1 MAEVKSTFFL
11 RVIAAEKVFFSGLA
25 RNLIIQTVDGQL
37 SFLAHH
43 QEMMAALNPG
53 ELQIQDEEG
62 NWSRAIAGFGSMV
75 FANNRATVLVETCEK
90 PEEIDKKRA
99 EEALERAKER
109 MRQKQSQRE
118 YHMTQA
124 AMARALSRLSLKD
137 KLRV

>member
-62 NWSRAIAGFGSMV
+62 NWISAIAGFGSMV

>member
-1 MAEVKSTFFL
+1 MADVKNMFFL
-11 RVIAAEKVFFSGLA
+11 RVIAAEKVFYTGYA
-25 RNLIIQTVDGQL
+25 RNLIIETLDGQI

-62 NWSRAIAGFGSMV
+62 KWIRVIAGCGSMV
-75 FANNRATVLVETCEK
+75 FANNRATVLVETCER
-90 PEEIDKKRA
+90 PEEIDRRRA

-118 YHMTQA
+118 YYMTQA

>member
-1 MAEVKSTFFL
+1 MAEVKNAFFL
-11 RVIAAEKVFFSGLA
+11 RVIAAWKVFFSGYA
-25 RNLIIQTVDGQL
+25 RNLIIQTLDGQI
-37 SFLAHH
+37 SFLPHH

-53 ELQIQDEEG
+53 ELQIQDENG
-62 NWSRAIAGFGSMV
+62 NWIRVIAGFGSMV

-90 PEEIDKKRA
+90 PEEIDKRRA

>member
-62 NWSRAIAGFGSMV
+62 NWIRAIAGFGSMV